1 MNEITLKAFAK
12 INLALDVLRKREDGY
27 HDVRMIMQNIR
38 LFDKITMRRTGGKE
52 IRMESNLRF
61 LPTDGRNLMVK
72 AAELMRERFSL
83 PGGLEMILEKHIPV
97 AAGLAGGSTD
107 AASVLYGIDR
117 LYGLELSQEELMEI
131 GVKLGADVPYCLL
144 RKTALAEGIGE
155 KLTVLPACPECSVV
169 IAKPAASVSTKYVYE
184 HLDLNEGVVHPDIDG
199 MIEALKNQDLKG
211 IASRMGN
218 VLESVTEKACPEI
231 ASIKGIM
238 REKGALNALMSGSGP
253 TVFGIFDNWNKA
265 EECEKALRAA
275 PEARMCRIVGMF
287 QS

>member
-38 LFDKITMRRTGGKE
+38 LFDKITMRRTGGKD

-117 LYGLELSQEELMEI
+117 LYGLELSLEELMEI
-131 GVKLGADVPYCLL
+131 GLKLGADVPYCLL

-155 KLTVLPACPECSVV
+155 KLTVLPACPECS
-169 IAKPAASVSTKYVYE
+169 S
-184 HLDLNEGVVHPDIDG
+184 DL
-199 MIEALKNQDLKG
+199 
-211 IASRMGN
+211 
-218 VLESVTEKACPEI
+218 
-231 ASIKGIM
+231 
-238 REKGALNALMSGSGP
+238 
-253 TVFGIFDNWNKA
+253 
-265 EECEKALRAA
+265 
-275 PEARMCRIVGMF
+275 
-287 QS
+287 